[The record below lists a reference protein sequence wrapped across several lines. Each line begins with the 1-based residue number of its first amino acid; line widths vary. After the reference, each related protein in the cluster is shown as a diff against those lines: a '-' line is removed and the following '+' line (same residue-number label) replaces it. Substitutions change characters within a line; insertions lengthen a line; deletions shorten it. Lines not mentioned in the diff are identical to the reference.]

1 MYLGAT
7 VRTSAEVIHTVTK
20 DEIIVHPG
28 WNSNTI
34 ENDISLIRI
43 PYVEYNDK
51 IQPVKL
57 PPMDFIYSSYADDYA
72 IASGWG
78 RISDLTPGVS
88 SDLKYARLHV
98 ITNTVCAMTYGSKIV
113 TQGNICVSTTDGG
126 STCNGDSGGPL
137 VLENTKVQIG
147 LTSFGSK
154 NGCAK
159 GYPAAFTRITSY
171 LEWIKSTTGIFY

>member
-1 MYLGAT
+1 M
-7 VRTSAEVIHTVTK
+7 RTTAEIVYTVTPA
-20 DEIIVHPG
+20 DIIVHPR
-28 WNSNTI
+28 WNSITI

-43 PYVEYNDK
+43 PYVTYSER
-51 IQPVKL
+51 IQAIKL
-57 PPMDFIYSSYADDYA
+57 PQIGQIYSSYADKYA

-78 RISDLTPGVS
+78 RISDYVSGVS
-88 SDLKYARLHV
+88 TDLQYARLQV

-113 TQGNICVSTTDGG
+113 TTGNICVSTTDGG

-137 VLENTKVQIG
+137 VLDNTNVQIG
-147 LTSFGSK
+147 LTSFGSA

-171 LEWIKSTTGIFY
+171 LEWIKATTGIFY